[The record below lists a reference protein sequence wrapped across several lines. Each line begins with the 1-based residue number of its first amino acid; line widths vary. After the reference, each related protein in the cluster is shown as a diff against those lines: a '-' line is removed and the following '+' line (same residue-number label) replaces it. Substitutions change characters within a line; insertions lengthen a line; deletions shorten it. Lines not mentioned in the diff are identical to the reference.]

1 MEKFFKFK
9 FKNWRVPRTFKGSIE
24 PEEVL
29 LDAAKVEELEGQKI
43 EVPLTAKIFKVFF
56 GIIAVVLLIL
66 LGWAFWLQVFQGQSF
81 GVLAKRNYTRGV
93 LLSAARGII
102 YDRDNRQL
110 VLNVPS
116 FNLLLTPQDLPK
128 DAAAEEAII
137 ERVAQILAEDK
148 GKIYALLE
156 QFDINK
162 AQNILAAS
170 GLSHEQVLALEAEQD
185 SLVGFRLE
193 ENAIRQYVD
202 STALAP
208 VLGYLGKL
216 SPKEAESNPDYFLT
230 EKIGKAGLEFIYEK
244 ILRGQPG
251 QRLWEIDALGR
262 LQKNSVDIPSSDGQG
277 LVLSLDSE
285 LQKKLY
291 DSLTKVVRKKHGA
304 AAVALDPRT
313 GEVLALVSVPSFD
326 SNAFSQGLSAAQ
338 FQELSADPSL
348 PLFNRAVSGQY
359 APGSTV
365 KPLVAAAAL
374 QEKIITPQTTIFDSG
389 EITIVNQYNPNV
401 IYHFPDWKAHGL
413 VNLFSAIAESC
424 DVYFYTI
431 GGGYGSIEGLGIQ
444 KMADYFRSFGFGEKT
459 GVDLPDEGVGLVP
472 DKQWKEEAKNESWYI
487 GDTYHVSIGQGDLLV
502 TPLQLAVA
510 TGAVANGGK
519 VMRPYLVDKIID
531 SDKNIIKET
540 KTEIIR
546 ENFIAAENLALVRQ
560 GMRQAVTAGSA
571 RLLNDLPVEAGAK
584 TGTAQLASQS
594 NTNAWATVF
603 APYDNPQIAIAVLVE
618 NAGEGSTVAIPII
631 RQILQDYFNKE

>member
-1 MEKFFKFK
+1 
-9 FKNWRVPRTFKGSIE
+9 
-24 PEEVL
+24 
-29 LDAAKVEELEGQKI
+29 
-43 EVPLTAKIFKVFF
+43 EVPLTAKIFRVFF

-66 LGWAFWLQVFQGQSF
+66 LGWTFWLQVFQGQGF

-93 LLSAARGII
+93 LLPAARGII

-185 SLVGFRLE
+185 SLAGFRLE

-230 EKIGKAGLEFIYEK
+230 EKIGKAGLEFVYEK

-291 DSLTKVVRKKHGA
+291 DSLAKVVRKKHGA
-304 AAVALDPRT
+304 AAVALDPQT

-431 GGGYGSIEGLGIQ
+431 GGGYGSIEGLGIE
-444 KMADYFRSFGFGEKT
+444 KMADYFRFFGFGEKT

-472 DKQWKEEAKNESWYI
+472 DEQWKEETKNESWYI

-519 VMRPYLVDKIID
+519 AMRPYLVDKIID

-594 NTNAWATVF
+594 NTNAWATAF